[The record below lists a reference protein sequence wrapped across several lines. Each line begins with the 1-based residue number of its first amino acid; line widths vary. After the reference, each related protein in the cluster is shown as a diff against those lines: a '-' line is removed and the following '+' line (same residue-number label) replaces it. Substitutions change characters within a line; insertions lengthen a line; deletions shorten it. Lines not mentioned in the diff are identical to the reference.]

1 MVIILTLVMY
11 FSGQYFI
18 LGVPAIRA
26 YMWFVGE
33 IWLLFSR

>member
-18 LGVPAIRA
+18 LGVQAIRA
-26 YMWFVGE
+26 YMCAVGE
-33 IWLLFSR
+33 I